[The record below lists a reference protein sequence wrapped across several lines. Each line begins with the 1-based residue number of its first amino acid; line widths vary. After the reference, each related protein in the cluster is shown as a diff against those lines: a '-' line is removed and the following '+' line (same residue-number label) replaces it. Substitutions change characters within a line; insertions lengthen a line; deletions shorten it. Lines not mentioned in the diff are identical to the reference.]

1 MSDIIK
7 NDFRIDRKF
16 FAIKA
21 RTNSPKTRHLS
32 WKDESKLSLK
42 LVEDE
47 RVRRERLVCR
57 EIARIAEMEA
67 KI

>member
-1 MSDIIK
+1 MSNIIK
-7 NDFRIDRKF
+7 SDFRIDRKF
-16 FAIKA
+16 FAIKT

-32 WKDESKLSLK
+32 WRDESKLSLK

-57 EIARIAEMEA
+57 EITRIAEMEA